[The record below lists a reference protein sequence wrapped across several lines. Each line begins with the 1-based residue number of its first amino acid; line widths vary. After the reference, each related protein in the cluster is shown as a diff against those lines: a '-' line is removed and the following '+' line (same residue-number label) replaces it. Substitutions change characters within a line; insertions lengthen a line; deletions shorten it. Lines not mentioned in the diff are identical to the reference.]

1 MYAIVEIAGQQFKV
15 EEGKKIFVHRMETAE
30 GENVE
35 FEKVLLIDNDGAITI
50 GEPVIENTVVE
61 GKVLSHP
68 RGDKVIIF
76 KKKRRKGYQKR
87 SGHRQDLTQVE
98 ILSIGARGEA
108 KKKAPAK
115 AKAKAETE
123 VKAEAKVEAK
133 AETKKAPVK
142 KAAATKEKSEKKP
155 AEKKAPAAKSA
166 KKPAKE

>member
-15 EEGKKIFVHRMETAE
+15 EEGKKIFVHRMEAAE

-108 KKKAPAK
+108 KKKSPAK

-123 VKAEAKVEAK
+123 EKAEIKAEAK

-142 KAAATKEKSEKKP
+142 KAAAAKEKSEKKP

-166 KKPAKE
+166 KKSAKE

>member
-15 EEGKKIFVHRMETAE
+15 EEGKKIFVHRMEAAE

-108 KKKAPAK
+108 KKKTPAK

-123 VKAEAKVEAK
+123 VKAEVKAEAK

-142 KAAATKEKSEKKP
+142 KAAAAKEKSEKKP